1 MTQKEIEKQITEINN
16 MYADRRKDLNNH
28 FTSEIAK
35 REIEMKELRA
45 KHDETSIELQRKYS
59 ELLTK
64 DNELLRQGFTYY
76 SIERDAVQGKMRE
89 IKLQIKENR
98 AKFRSTDLALAT
110 AIRNLKAELQSN
122 LANNAHM
129 RENAKKELWAKLEKI
144 DN

>member
-98 AKFRSTDLALAT
+98 AKFRSTDHALAT

-129 RENAKKELWAKLEKI
+129 REAAKKELWAKLVKVE
-144 DN
+144 N